1 MRVINN
7 WKANFSMKL
16 QQGGT
21 HSGTIKL
28 LKVVMLAD
36 GFVHFTMALSVE
48 GVHKRMLYYI
58 AKEQQN
64 FINYNTGA
72 QFINQ

>member
-1 MRVINN
+1 M
-7 WKANFSMKL
+7 
-16 QQGGT
+16 
-21 HSGTIKL
+21 
-28 LKVVMLAD
+28 VMLVD